1 VTVIDNQNNEN
12 IVRVIALISAGVL
25 LNFGLF
31 FILSILTPLVV
42 GFVSGFFFF
51 RYRVGVFVSALSAA
65 VAYTIIFI
73 VTATVTI
80 DILAISSA
88 ILIMTGLG
96 AFGGIVGVLV
106 HLRTLQ

>member
-1 VTVIDNQNNEN
+1 MTVIDNQYNEN

-42 GFVSGFFFF
+42 GFVGGFFFF
-51 RYRVGVFVSALSAA
+51 RYRAGVFVSALSTA

-73 VTATVTI
+73 VTATVAI

-88 ILIMTGLG
+88 IAIMTGLG
-96 AFGGIVGVLV
+96 AFGGIAGVFV